1 MIDRIRNLWGIGRM
15 TLADDTG
22 EMQLVQ
28 VTEGQAGKGI
38 GDRVTNLVRRVAEFG
53 FTSVPPLDSEVLV
66 ARRGGERTMSMVIGT
81 SHRPSRPKGLQPGDT
96 GIYDVRGAK
105 VMLTADGLVIDC
117 AGLPAIVQNCSTLTL
132 KATDKVKIDA
142 PTVEILHDAT
152 VGGNMDVTGTLTA
165 DGTPIELGALRD
177 AYNAHAHTGV
187 KSGTDT
193 SGTTDHAV

>member
-38 GDRVTNLVRRVAEFG
+38 GDRVTNLVRRVTEFG

-66 ARRGGERTMSMVIGT
+66 ARRGGERTMSMVVGT
-81 SHRPSRPKGLQPGDT
+81 SHRPSRLKGLQPGDT

-105 VMLTADGLVIDC
+105 VMLTADGLLIDC
-117 AGLPAIVQNCSTLTL
+117 AGLPAIVQNCSTITL
-132 KATDKVKIDA
+132 KATEKVTIDA
-142 PTVEILHDAT
+142 PDVECT
-152 VGGNMDVTGTLTA
+152 GNLKVDQLVTG
-165 DGTPIELGALRD
+165 DGTPVELGALRD
-177 AYNAHAHTGV
+177 AFNSHKHGGV
-187 KSGTDT
+187 KTGSDT
-193 SGTTDHAV
+193 SAGPSPTV